1 MGDFA
6 AAMRIILFRHAP
18 AEERDEQLWP
28 DDLLRPLTTRG
39 RQRARRASRGIMWLE
54 SRLTR
59 VLTSPARRALE
70 TANELS
76 AASGEGVRVEL
87 MATLAPGGSWRAT
100 LRALAREDKDRVIA
114 LVGHEPDLGKLAGVL
129 LFGAPAAVPLKKAGA
144 CAIELESPA
153 AGGGRLRWLLSP
165 GALRAL
171 ANKKRSRA

>member
-1 MGDFA
+1 MGDFG

-76 AASGEGVRVEL
+76 AVSGEDVEL
-87 MATLAPGGSWRAT
+87 MATLAPGGSWRET
-100 LRALAREDKDRVIA
+100 LRALEREDKDCVIA

-153 AGGGRLRWLLSP
+153 AGSGRLLWLLSP